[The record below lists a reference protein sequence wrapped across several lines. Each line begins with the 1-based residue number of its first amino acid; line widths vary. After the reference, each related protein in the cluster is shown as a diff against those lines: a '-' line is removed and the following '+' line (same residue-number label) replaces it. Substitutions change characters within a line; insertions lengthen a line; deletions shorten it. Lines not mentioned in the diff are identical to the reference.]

1 MAMRLLLDEC
11 TPVGFRRILAGFL
24 PPGSCVD
31 HVATLGWQGV
41 TNGRLLG
48 RMAEHRYLGLVTTDR
63 NLAAQQAVTETSIFV
78 VVLVARTN
86 RLTELAPL
94 ADRAAR
100 SCLTAVPGQVIT
112 IR

>member
-1 MAMRLLLDEC
+1 
-11 TPVGFRRILAGFL
+11 
-24 PPGSCVD
+24 
-31 HVATLGWQGV
+31 
-41 TNGRLLG
+41 
-48 RMAEHRYLGLVTTDR
+48 MAEHRYLGLVTTDR